1 MNFKKIFL
9 LNLVVFF
16 SVVSY
21 SQNTIFLNWI
31 STDENGIKVE
41 TFENST
47 YLQDYQGLPSY
58 QRITKLKSSEYY
70 EIELFDIEY
79 TSISDKEKMKLSN
92 LDVSNS
98 IVYSSDVLK
107 SDHNYY
113 NRILVFP
120 YIKTGNNYKKI
131 TKFTYR
137 STQKKFFHETKKKS
151 VKISSV
157 LKDGDWYKISVSEN
171 GVFQLTFSDL
181 QTLGINTTNLNVNSI
196 RLYGNGGGML
206 PRLNSDFRHQ
216 DLQED
221 AIEIVDNNNNGIFES
236 GDYLLFY
243 GEDVD
248 IWEPYDNY
256 IGKYHHYKHLYD
268 DFNYYFI
275 TINSTGNPKRIEDYT
290 LKNKG
295 EIKFNDKFNFHEFHE
310 EDLTNFI
317 KSGEQWYGEE
327 FDADLSQTFS
337 FSTPN
342 IVDNSIVHIKAN
354 VAARAF
360 STPNFSFN
368 YNNSEFMNIDVGVV
382 VSGFLDDYAKTT
394 SVSGQFS
401 AVSDNLN
408 IDINFNRNS
417 SSHKGWLNYI
427 EVCGFRDLTMSGS
440 QMNFRKTISS
450 GGNQT
455 YGLILEN
462 VIPSLKVWNVTDPTN
477 VTNHELYVPPN
488 LLNTVTFGYDMPIG
502 LSDEKF
508 IAFTGTEY
516 KIPNLIG
523 YVPNQDLHGDTD
535 VKMVIVTHSNFLSS
549 AQALADF
556 HLQKDGSKCKVVT
569 PDQIYNEFSSGKQ
582 DISAIRDYCKY
593 LYDLP
598 DSTFKY
604 LLILGD
610 ASYDPKDRI
619 PNNTNFVITYQSNN
633 SLSPLNTFA
642 TDDYFGYLDNNEGE
656 LNNDLVD
663 VGIGRL
669 PAKTLQEANG
679 MVNKIIHYHDK
690 ESIGSWRNYAAFI
703 ADDGDDNDGNIHMQ
717 QSDNLCN
724 IIDDNYNNYNFDKLY
739 LDIFNQESTPV
750 GPRSEGCKDAINRR
764 LDKGALL
771 VNYTGHGGES
781 GLTSE
786 RIIDIDQI
794 KDWENYD
801 KLPLFV
807 TATCEFGRLD
817 NPELTSGGEH
827 IILSPDGGGVALL
840 TTTRYVYSH
849 LNYNLNTN
857 FINSLFEKTNGN
869 YPNLGDVLLQT
880 KALSGTSINSKKF
893 TLLGDPMMYLAYPD
907 YGVKTTI
914 IPDTLSAL
922 AKVTFEGEIIDEDS
936 VKVSSF
942 NGEIDII
949 VFDKEITA
957 TTQGQQSSTP
967 MPYKKQDNIIYKGKS
982 SVTNGVFA
990 FTFIVPKDIN
1000 YNLDL
1005 GRVSYYAAENTQNI
1019 DASGWNESFIVGG
1032 VSSDIIS
1039 DDMGPVIQLYMNDK
1053 QFVSG
1058 SITNSTP
1065 TFLAFVEDSS
1075 GINTVGNG
1083 IGHDITIT
1091 LDGETSNK
1099 IILNDYYEADLD
1111 NYQKGKV
1118 EYLLNEIDPGLH
1130 TIDFKVWDVHN
1141 NSSEA
1146 TLEFVVAETE
1156 DFVIEHL
1163 LNYPNPF
1170 TTNTS
1175 FYFEHNRPNQSLE
1188 VQIQIFTV
1196 SGKLVKTINSL
1207 QINTGFRVGP
1217 ISWDGKDDFQDN
1229 IGRGTYIYKL
1239 KVKDMNGEFIE
1250 KLEKLVILK

>member
-16 SVVSY
+16 SIVSY

-31 STDENGIKVE
+31 STDENGVKLE

-47 YLQDYQGLPSY
+47 YLQDHQGLPSY
-58 QRITKLKSSEYY
+58 QRMTKLKSSEYY

-79 TSISDKEKMKLSN
+79 TSISEIEKIKLSN
-92 LDVSNS
+92 LDVSDS
-98 IVYSSDVLK
+98 IIYSSDVLK
-107 SDHNYY
+107 SANNYY
-113 NRILVFP
+113 SRILVFP
-120 YIKTGNNYKKI
+120 YIKTENNYKKI
-131 TKFTYR
+131 TKFSYR
-137 STQKKFFHETKKKS
+137 SNKKRFFNKIKKKS
-151 VKISSV
+151 ATINSV

-181 QTLGINTTNLNVNSI
+181 QTLGINTNNLNVNSI

-206 PRLNSDFRHQ
+206 ARLNSDFRHQ
-216 DLQED
+216 DLQEN
-221 AIEIVDNNNNGIFES
+221 AIEIVDKNSNGIFES

-248 IWEPYDNY
+248 QWKPYDNY

-275 TINSTGNPKRIEDYT
+275 TINGTANSKRIGDYT
-290 LKNKG
+290 NSNKG
-295 EIKFNDKFNFHEFHE
+295 EIEYNDKFNFHEFHE
-310 EDLTNFI
+310 EDLTNLI

-342 IVDNSIVHIKAN
+342 IVDNSTVHVKAN
-354 VAARAF
+354 IASRAF
-360 STPNFSFN
+360 STPNFSFD
-368 YNNSEFMNIDVGVV
+368 YNNSEFMNIDIGVV

-440 QMNFRKTISS
+440 QMTFRKTISS
-450 GGNQT
+450 GFNQT
-455 YGLILEN
+455 SGLIIEN
-462 VIPSLKVWNVTDPTN
+462 VMPSLKVWRVTDPTN
-477 VTNHELYVPPN
+477 VTNHDLSFDTPN
-488 LLNTVTFGYDMPIG
+488 TANFGYNMSIG

-508 IAFTGTEY
+508 IAFDGMEY
-516 KIPNLIG
+516 KTPNLLA
-523 YVPNQDLHGDTD
+523 YLPNQNLHGDVD
-535 VKMVIVTHSNFLSS
+535 VEMLIVSHPDFLSA
-549 AQALADF
+549 AQNLADF

-569 PDQIYNEFSSGKQ
+569 PQQVFNEFSSGKQ

-598 DSTFKY
+598 DRMFKY
-604 LLILGD
+604 LLIIGD

-633 SLSPLNTFA
+633 SLGPLDTYS

-663 VGIGRL
+663 IGIGRL
-669 PAKTLQEANG
+669 PAKTLQEANN
-679 MVNKIIHYHDK
+679 MVNKIIHYYDK
-690 ESIGSWRNYAAFI
+690 ESMGSWRNYAAFI
-703 ADDGDDNDGNIHMQ
+703 ADDGDDTDGNIHMD
-717 QSDNLCN
+717 QSDNLCD

-739 LDIFNQESTPV
+739 LDIFNQESTPA
-750 GPRSEGCKDAINRR
+750 GPRSEGCRNAINRR
-764 LDKGALL
+764 IDKGALI

-794 KDWENYD
+794 QEWKNYD
-801 KLPLFV
+801 RLPLFV

-840 TTTRYVYSH
+840 TTTRYVFSYA
-849 LNYNLNTN
+849 NNFLNTN

-869 YPNLGDVLLQT
+869 YPTLGDILLQT
-880 KALSGTSINSKKF
+880 KVLSGTSINSKKF
-893 TLLGDPMMYLAYPD
+893 TLLGDPMMSLAYPE
-907 YGVKTTI
+907 YGIKTTI

-922 AKVTFEGEIIDEDS
+922 EKVTFEGEIIDEDS

-949 VFDKEITA
+949 VFDKEFTA

-982 SVTNGVFA
+982 SVTNGVFS
-990 FTFIVPKDIN
+990 FTFIVPKDID
-1000 YNLDL
+1000 YNLDF
-1005 GRVSYYAAENTQNI
+1005 GRISYYAAESVQNT

-1032 VSSDIIS
+1032 VSSNIIP
-1039 DDMGPVIQLYMNDK
+1039 DDMGPSIQLYMNDK

-1065 TFLAFVEDSS
+1065 VFLAFLEDSS

-1099 IILNDYYEADLD
+1099 VILNDYYEAELD

-1118 EYLLNEIDPGLH
+1118 EYLLNELDPGLH

-1146 TLEFVVAETE
+1146 TLEFVVASTE

-1175 FYFEHNRPNQSLE
+1175 FYFEHNRPNQNLE

-1207 QINTGFRVGP
+1207 QTNTGFRVGP
-1217 ISWDGKDDFQDN
+1217 ISWDGRDDFQDN
-1229 IGRGTYIYKL
+1229 IARGTYIYKL

>member
-243 GEDVD
+243 GEDID

-268 DFNYYFI
+268 NFNYYFI

-290 LKNKG
+290 LNNKG

-488 LLNTVTFGYDMPIG
+488 LLNTVTFGYDMSIG

-516 KIPNLIG
+516 KTPNLIG
-523 YVPNQDLHGDTD
+523 YVPNQDLHGDID
-535 VKMVIVTHSNFLSS
+535 VKMIIVAHPNFLSS

-556 HLQKDGSKCKVVT
+556 HFQKDGSKSKVVT
-569 PDQIYNEFSSGKQ
+569 PQQVYNEFSSGKQ

-598 DSTFKY
+598 DRMFKY
-604 LLILGD
+604 LLIIGD

-633 SLSPLNTFA
+633 SLGPLDTYS

-663 VGIGRL
+663 IGIGRL

-690 ESIGSWRNYAAFI
+690 ESIGSWRNY
-703 ADDGDDNDGNIHMQ
+703 
-717 QSDNLCN
+717 
-724 IIDDNYNNYNFDKLY
+724 
-739 LDIFNQESTPV
+739 
-750 GPRSEGCKDAINRR
+750 
-764 LDKGALL
+764 
-771 VNYTGHGGES
+771 
-781 GLTSE
+781 
-786 RIIDIDQI
+786 
-794 KDWENYD
+794 
-801 KLPLFV
+801 
-807 TATCEFGRLD
+807 
-817 NPELTSGGEH
+817 
-827 IILSPDGGGVALL
+827 
-840 TTTRYVYSH
+840 
-849 LNYNLNTN
+849 
-857 FINSLFEKTNGN
+857 
-869 YPNLGDVLLQT
+869 
-880 KALSGTSINSKKF
+880 
-893 TLLGDPMMYLAYPD
+893 
-907 YGVKTTI
+907 
-914 IPDTLSAL
+914 
-922 AKVTFEGEIIDEDS
+922 
-936 VKVSSF
+936 
-942 NGEIDII
+942 
-949 VFDKEITA
+949 
-957 TTQGQQSSTP
+957 
-967 MPYKKQDNIIYKGKS
+967 
-982 SVTNGVFA
+982 
-990 FTFIVPKDIN
+990 
-1000 YNLDL
+1000 
-1005 GRVSYYAAENTQNI
+1005 
-1019 DASGWNESFIVGG
+1019 
-1032 VSSDIIS
+1032 
-1039 DDMGPVIQLYMNDK
+1039 
-1053 QFVSG
+1053 
-1058 SITNSTP
+1058 
-1065 TFLAFVEDSS
+1065 
-1075 GINTVGNG
+1075 
-1083 IGHDITIT
+1083 
-1091 LDGETSNK
+1091 
-1099 IILNDYYEADLD
+1099 
-1111 NYQKGKV
+1111 
-1118 EYLLNEIDPGLH
+1118 
-1130 TIDFKVWDVHN
+1130 
-1141 NSSEA
+1141 
-1146 TLEFVVAETE
+1146 
-1156 DFVIEHL
+1156 
-1163 LNYPNPF
+1163 
-1170 TTNTS
+1170 
-1175 FYFEHNRPNQSLE
+1175 
-1188 VQIQIFTV
+1188 
-1196 SGKLVKTINSL
+1196 
-1207 QINTGFRVGP
+1207 
-1217 ISWDGKDDFQDN
+1217 
-1229 IGRGTYIYKL
+1229 
-1239 KVKDMNGEFIE
+1239 
-1250 KLEKLVILK
+1250 